1 MPIQVDV
8 FSPLPESWRL
18 CQSCEAFMARAQI
31 EQLPDLGGL
40 GEYPREWQDDFRRL
54 SDLVMELA
62 QRYGDSINIRLYDPR
77 SLPGLLKAIR
87 HKVHRYPTFIISQR
101 DKVTGW
107 NLPAIEKC
115 LYRAGARIMGEVESE
130 IPNEG

>member
-8 FSPLPESWRL
+8 FSPLPESWGL
-18 CQSCEAFMARAQI
+18 CQSCEALMARAQI
-31 EQLPDLGGL
+31 EEQPALGEL
-40 GEYPREWQDDFRRL
+40 DEYPREWQDDFRRL

-62 QRYGDSINIRLYDPR
+62 QRYGESVSIRLYDPR

-87 HKVHRYPTFIISQR
+87 HRVHRYPTFIISQR
-101 DKVTGW
+101 DKVTGLD
-107 NLPAIEKC
+107 LPALEKC
-115 LYRAGARIMGEVESE
+115 LYRVGARVMSEVESE

>member
-1 MPIQVDV
+1 MRIQVDV
-8 FSPLPESWRL
+8 FSPLPESWGL

-31 EQLPDLGGL
+31 EELPALGGID
-40 GEYPREWQDDFRRL
+40 EYPCEWQEDFGRL

-62 QRYGDSINIRLYDPR
+62 HRYGDSVSIRIYDPR

-87 HKVHRYPTFIISQR
+87 HRVHRYPTFIISQR
-101 DKVTGW
+101 DKVTGLD
-107 NLPAIEKC
+107 LPAIEKC
-115 LYRAGARIMGEVESE
+115 LYRARARITGEVESE